1 MSLKDIGKFHKDVSL
16 INSISDGLDFSD
28 NNEYNKAFNSI
39 RDSLEGL
46 NIDDAAKKLRSLKI
60 NPDLAVDLLNDAKK
74 ADLLIGSTD
83 EIADGIKK
91 VSSSSKNVSGLKD
104 AFHGLFNVVKA
115 NPFKTA
121 ALAATAVGV
130 GVYTY
135 YKKQKEELIKSA
147 NEVTSAWKESTDNLD
162 SQMAQYKSLK
172 EKLDSGTLSSSEEI
186 SVKQQI
192 LDIQNQIVSQY
203 GEQASGINL
212 VNGELGTQLALM
224 QQISSENAKTTLNK
238 SRKEYAD
245 AKNEMTKTRR
255 YNLGNF
261 NEKDLTKSTYNSIKS
276 LAKEF
281 EKYGVYLGETG
292 GSVYLSFEGDAT
304 QANEV
309 VDNFMK
315 RLSTIQSELDSGS
328 SDYNIVDK
336 ILNDSSTSL
345 SKNQKVLDNYQ
356 ESYKTFLQMDMMSQG
371 TGEGSIG
378 KVFNDYTK
386 SVEKYNNALSS
397 GDTTKIKEARR
408 EFSSMSQT
416 VQDALAM
423 DGNKNF
429 KLLFDDVEEQLNKSA
444 AKAEDFKQILSG
456 DSSKSN
462 QFKDIAKDATT
473 ASEEIKKLKLD
484 SADVKNALMTNGI
497 QDGESSILKLST
509 AWGITA
515 DSSEEEIQ
523 SFIDVLVN
531 AGIVSDGVAQG
542 ISQNSELISESFS
555 QFKTS
560 AIDAINSVDALNAAL
575 ANSVSGKGLSVGI
588 DESGNLTGDLAD
600 VISMYG
606 DLEGYDPSIVFERTA
621 NGIHLN
627 REALRQLQA
636 QQEAL
641 QKQDFINQQTE
652 LQKRL
657 NEAIAEQQKYQKGTE
672 EYDSAGAVV
681 SDLQSQLQTVQLLA
695 SAYDGATSAYQKWL
709 NAQSNGE
716 EGDMYR
722 NVSKTMKERGDELYK
737 EGRYNTEEFRAIADF
752 YSNEDLTNASM
763 EKVVQAYEAAA
774 QARERYFTGDKQG
787 IDNFMYDLQN
797 NAELVSQG
805 VVKTLEDGT
814 IEFSANSDKILAE
827 QFNLSEEAIQS
838 ILRAAEE
845 YNDKIKLGDLDS
857 GNLNEKLAEATAKAE
872 EAKEK
877 LKELKEAGS
886 ESLNIDFN
894 FDSTDINDLN
904 NQINSAKEN
913 LNQFKNSD
921 GVVDLSIDGADEA
934 VTILSALI
942 QQKQQVENPA
952 IMSIDTTG
960 LDEGVSDVISKLQE
974 YQTAVNELN
983 HLEELQAA
991 GITVDTSEL
1000 DEAKKK
1006 VDDTFAEIQGMSE
1019 NGNLDINADV
1029 SVNASSKEKLN
1040 ADLKSMT
1047 PEITAKIVPDKSS
1060 LNAESGNAVV
1070 NYKKGNQEKPDN
1082 RNAKVNYKLGDQEK
1096 PKKKTAK
1103 VDYKLG
1109 SQSPPKTPKTATVNY
1124 VLGTQASPKEKTVK
1138 VHYDTSGAPTSGKGG
1153 GKSADLN
1160 GTFHAYANGSNVSLN
1175 KNQSALVNE
1184 LGMESVVRDGKWM
1197 MIPGGAH
1204 IEQFKKGDIIF
1215 NTEQTKDLI
1224 EHGYITGS
1232 NKKGRMAF
1240 ADGTAH
1246 ATLNAY
1252 SGGSWVFGDTGNGN
1266 LGGTSY
1272 SPAPRKSSSK
1282 SSSKSTSTSNAEKAA
1297 KDALDAISGYFD
1309 WVKVRFDRLA
1319 RETELAENAIE
1330 NAVGLFE
1337 KQSATSKTIEK
1348 VQAEINAAKAGA
1360 DRYLSHANWYAG
1372 KSGLSADIQNQVKSG
1387 TIDISKYDEDTQK
1400 KISEYQSWYEN
1411 YLDALDKVIDLQKK
1425 ENELAQQ
1432 RLENIEDFYELV
1444 NNVHSSLTDAID
1456 ASLELEEM
1464 KGFSGVSDSVKQAIQ
1479 KQIQAAE
1486 EVYNQTAKQLADYQ
1500 AEFND
1505 LVSKGYIKE
1514 GSDAWYEGQAKL
1526 NEFNKALS
1534 EAEMS
1539 IIEFDDKLREIE
1551 YTKIQNIIDGF
1562 DRAVSKLDKKIELME
1577 ARDEKIPESLYQE
1590 QINTNDSQ
1598 IIANKQL
1605 RDKKLAEM
1613 SLYDVNSK
1621 RYQELAEEINKLDEE
1636 TLQLMTD
1643 NEKLKDSI
1651 FELRFSD
1658 LDEAIENYNKLGNE
1672 IEDFLGLL
1680 NEEAY
1685 FDKTGKG
1692 TSELASALALMQQG
1706 MIASKQKV
1714 SDLQK
1719 GLEKLQESF
1728 DNGVISEKEYNEKS
1742 EEYREGIRDAIATT
1756 EKYKDTIN
1764 DLYMTQMNKE
1774 ASATTELIDKYDEA
1788 RKRKESY
1795 FEYDRKLKNQQK
1807 SVNLI
1812 KAQIAALESVNNA
1825 TAQAEKR
1832 RLEAE
1837 LAQQQESLDDL
1848 KRDHKNEMM
1857 DLGSEKFKE
1866 DINDWLEDTEYEIA
1880 HSAQKQEEVISS
1892 MLDRVVGNY
1901 KDAFDKINQIIGNTG
1916 WVGSNGFNQNQS
1928 QLGSQSGAQSQHE
1941 SATKPQGSIKPSG
1954 NASGTVTTPIPN
1966 NGDFNSKF
1974 ENEIMQKPNTDN
1986 RLCAELK
1993 LSTTAISIQEE
2004 QTAHVTA
2011 QIRPTDAK
2019 NKTLTWNSSDVRIA
2033 TASNGTISGL
2043 KPGSC
2048 QVTVITTDG
2057 SGLSASIGVTVTKK
2071 PEPPKPAPPA
2081 NNNNTGA
2088 DGVPKVGDAVTFA
2101 SGFYYYD
2108 SQGVTP
2114 SGGQM
2119 RGQTVYIT
2127 KINSRS
2133 WATKPYHISRTSKFG
2148 EHDLGWVSLDQLR
2161 GYRSGASFIPENQ
2174 LAITQEDGKEFILR
2188 NGSVLTQ
2195 LNEGDKI
2202 MTRQETDNMYNWSKI
2217 NPGQFAFSPTYD
2229 PVPNITPVNN
2239 TVIENHYD
2247 SLLTIDGG
2255 TITKDSIPDMKKL
2268 LMDSYKFTSSMMYK
2282 DAKKT
2287 GLRKR

>member
-1 MSLKDIGKFHKDVSL
+1 MTNAVDALDDIDEVNKLFKVGNVPKEIAKEALETVPRFADTLEDTVKGATEGAEAVTNLQAATKGLKSSTGEVVGLGAAFKGLGVKIAGLLPVIGAVGAVGIAAFGIYKYINRFNDSLKKASESQSAYKETATELKSL
-16 INSISDGLDFSD
+16 QTELDSTKNKIDELSSKPALTLTEKSELNQLKLQSKELERQIELKNKLANKQANKAVDDAMDTLNLKATKDFSD
-28 NNEYNKAFNSI
+28 YKDVEHLNGEVDRQYKKTDLLTATENEVK
-39 RDSLEGL
+39 GL
-46 NIDDAAKKLRSLKI
+46 KKLQ
-60 NPDLAVDLLNDAKK
+60 
-74 ADLLIGSTD
+74 
-83 EIADGIKK
+83 
-91 VSSSSKNVSGLKD
+91 
-104 AFHGLFNVVKA
+104 
-115 NPFKTA
+115 
-121 ALAATAVGV
+121 
-130 GVYTY
+130 
-135 YKKQKEELIKSA
+135 KQKEELLNQRSEKGLSK
-147 NEVTSAWKESTDNLD
+147 TQKESIDFGIERLEKSIKTYEDEISKNMDSINSLRQNFIDETTGELRANLTEKERSSYESMTKIVDSYINSDPFLKQQKNLD
-162 SQMAQYKSLK
+162 KIFENESFANAQQNLINLFRSGKDLSLDDITNQFPELVSKCEEAGVSVESLK
-172 EKLDSGTLSSSEEI
+172 EHLM
-186 SVKQQI
+186 
-192 LDIQNQIVSQY
+192 
-203 GEQASGINL
+203 A
-212 VNGELGTQLALM
+212 LA
-224 QQISSENAKTTLNK
+224 TT
-238 SRKEYAD
+238 
-245 AKNEMTKTRR
+245 
-255 YNLGNF
+255 
-261 NEKDLTKSTYNSIKS
+261 
-276 LAKEF
+276 
-281 EKYGVYLGETG
+281 ETG
-292 GSVYLSFEGDAT
+292 MT
-304 QANEV
+304 Q
-309 VDNFMK
+309 
-315 RLSTIQSELDSGS
+315 I
-328 SDYNIVDK
+328 
-336 ILNDSSTSL
+336 
-345 SKNQKVLDNYQ
+345 
-356 ESYKTFLQMDMMSQG
+356 
-371 TGEGSIG
+371 
-378 KVFNDYTK
+378 
-386 SVEKYNNALSS
+386 
-397 GDTTKIKEARR
+397 EA
-408 EFSSMSQT
+408 
-416 VQDALAM
+416 D
-423 DGNKNF
+423 
-429 KLLFDDVEEQLNKSA
+429 
-444 AKAEDFKQILSG
+444 
-456 DSSKSN
+456 
-462 QFKDIAKDATT
+462 
-473 ASEEIKKLKLD
+473 
-484 SADVKNALMTNGI
+484 
-497 QDGESSILKLST
+497 
-509 AWGITA
+509 
-515 DSSEEEIQ
+515 
-523 SFIDVLVN
+523 
-531 AGIVSDGVAQG
+531 
-542 ISQNSELISESFS
+542 FS

-575 ANSVSGKGLSVGI
+575 VNSVSGKGLSVGI

-681 SDLQSQLQTVQLLA
+681 NDLQNQLQTVQLLA

-722 NVSKTMKERGDELYK
+722 NVSQTMKERGDELYK

-838 ILRAAEE
+838 ILRAAKE
-845 YNDKIKLGDLDS
+845 YTSKIKLGDLDS

-886 ESLNIDFN
+886 ESLNVDFN

-952 IMSIDTTG
+952 IMSIDTSG

-1000 DEAKKK
+1000 DAAKKK

-1019 NGNLDINADV
+1019 NGNLNINADV
-1029 SVNASSKEKLN
+1029 SVDASSKEKLN

-1060 LNAESGNAVV
+1060 LNAESGNVVV

-1109 SQSPPKTPKTATVNY
+1109 SQSPPKTPKIATVNY
-1124 VLGTQASPKEKTVK
+1124 VLGTQANPKEKTVK
-1138 VHYDTSGAPTSGKGG
+1138 VHYDTSGAPTSGKGS
-1153 GKSADLN
+1153 GKSAVLN

-1175 KNQSALVNE
+1175 KNQAALVNE

-1272 SPAPRKSSSK
+1272 SPTPRKSSSSK
-1282 SSSKSTSTSNAEKAA
+1282 SSSKSSSTSNAEKAA

-1360 DRYLSHANWYAG
+1360 DRYLNHANWYAG

-1692 TSELASALALMQQG
+1692 TSELAAALALMQQG

-1728 DNGVISEKEYNEKS
+1728 DNRVISEKEYNEKS

-1764 DLYMTQMNKE
+1764 DLYMTQMKKE

-1812 KAQIAALESVNNA
+1812 KAQIAALNGV
-1825 TAQAEKR
+1825 
-1832 RLEAE
+1832 
-1837 LAQQQESLDDL
+1837 
-1848 KRDHKNEMM
+1848 
-1857 DLGSEKFKE
+1857 
-1866 DINDWLEDTEYEIA
+1866 DIC
-1880 HSAQKQEEVISS
+1880 
-1892 MLDRVVGNY
+1892 
-1901 KDAFDKINQIIGNTG
+1901 
-1916 WVGSNGFNQNQS
+1916 
-1928 QLGSQSGAQSQHE
+1928 
-1941 SATKPQGSIKPSG
+1941 
-1954 NASGTVTTPIPN
+1954 PIYL
-1966 NGDFNSKF
+1966 NS
-1974 ENEIMQKPNTDN
+1974 
-1986 RLCAELK
+1986 
-1993 LSTTAISIQEE
+1993 
-2004 QTAHVTA
+2004 
-2011 QIRPTDAK
+2011 
-2019 NKTLTWNSSDVRIA
+2019 W
-2033 TASNGTISGL
+2033 
-2043 KPGSC
+2043 
-2048 QVTVITTDG
+2048 
-2057 SGLSASIGVTVTKK
+2057 
-2071 PEPPKPAPPA
+2071 
-2081 NNNNTGA
+2081 
-2088 DGVPKVGDAVTFA
+2088 
-2101 SGFYYYD
+2101 
-2108 SQGVTP
+2108 
-2114 SGGQM
+2114 
-2119 RGQTVYIT
+2119 
-2127 KINSRS
+2127 
-2133 WATKPYHISRTSKFG
+2133 
-2148 EHDLGWVSLDQLR
+2148 
-2161 GYRSGASFIPENQ
+2161 
-2174 LAITQEDGKEFILR
+2174 
-2188 NGSVLTQ
+2188 
-2195 LNEGDKI
+2195 
-2202 MTRQETDNMYNWSKI
+2202 
-2217 NPGQFAFSPTYD
+2217 
-2229 PVPNITPVNN
+2229 
-2239 TVIENHYD
+2239 
-2247 SLLTIDGG
+2247 
-2255 TITKDSIPDMKKL
+2255 KL
-2268 LMDSYKFTSSMMYK
+2268 LRD
-2282 DAKKT
+2282 
-2287 GLRKR
+2287 L

>member
-28 NNEYNKAFNSI
+28 NNKYNKAFNSV

-46 NIDDAAKKLRSLKI
+46 NVDDAAKKLRSLKI
-60 NPDLAVDLLNDAKK
+60 NPDLAVDLLNAAKN

-91 VSSSSKNVSGLKD
+91 VSASSKNVSGLKD

-135 YKKQKEELIKSA
+135 YKKQKEELIKNA
-147 NEVTSAWKESTDNLD
+147 HEVTSAWKESTDNLD
-162 SQMAQYKSLK
+162 SQMTQYKSLK

-192 LDIQNQIVSQY
+192 LDIQNQIVSKY

-261 NEKDLTKSTYNSIKS
+261 NERDLTKSTYNSIKS

-304 QANEV
+304 QASEV

-484 SADVKNALMTNGI
+484 SADIKNALMTNGI

-681 SDLQSQLQTVQLLA
+681 SDLQNQLQTVQLLA

-934 VTILSALI
+934 V
-942 QQKQQVENPA
+942 
-952 IMSIDTTG
+952 
-960 LDEGVSDVISKLQE
+960 
-974 YQTAVNELN
+974 
-983 HLEELQAA
+983 
-991 GITVDTSEL
+991 
-1000 DEAKKK
+1000 
-1006 VDDTFAEIQGMSE
+1006 
-1019 NGNLDINADV
+1019 
-1029 SVNASSKEKLN
+1029 
-1040 ADLKSMT
+1040 
-1047 PEITAKIVPDKSS
+1047 
-1060 LNAESGNAVV
+1060 
-1070 NYKKGNQEKPDN
+1070 
-1082 RNAKVNYKLGDQEK
+1082 
-1096 PKKKTAK
+1096 
-1103 VDYKLG
+1103 
-1109 SQSPPKTPKTATVNY
+1109 
-1124 VLGTQASPKEKTVK
+1124 
-1138 VHYDTSGAPTSGKGG
+1138 
-1153 GKSADLN
+1153 
-1160 GTFHAYANGSNVSLN
+1160 
-1175 KNQSALVNE
+1175 
-1184 LGMESVVRDGKWM
+1184 
-1197 MIPGGAH
+1197 
-1204 IEQFKKGDIIF
+1204 
-1215 NTEQTKDLI
+1215 
-1224 EHGYITGS
+1224 

-1266 LGGTSY
+1266 LGGTNY

-1348 VQAEINAAKAGA
+1348 VQAEINAAKVGA

-1605 RDKKLAEM
+1605 RDKKLAEQ
-1613 SLYDVNSK
+1613 SKYDVNSK

-1651 FELRFSD
+1651 FELRFDPLNEGIKKSKE
-1658 LDEAIENYNKLGNE
+1658 LRDELNSFY
-1672 IEDFLGLL
+1672 DLL
-1680 NEEAY
+1680 NEDAF
-1685 FDKTGKG
+1685 FDKNGGG
-1692 TSELASALALMQQG
+1692 TAELAAGLAIIAQG
-1706 MIASKQKV
+1706 MNAAKQEIK
-1714 SDLQK
+1714 DYQT
-1719 GLEKLQESF
+1719 GLEKLEESF
-1728 DNGVISEKEYNEKS
+1728 KNGVISEKEL
-1742 EEYREGIRDAIATT
+1742 EEASAEYTQQIQDTVKDV
-1756 EKYKDTIN
+1756 EKYKDTIIE
-1764 DLYMTQMNKE
+1764 LYKTQMKKE
-1774 ASATTELIDKYDEA
+1774 AEVTTELIEKYDDA
-1788 RKRKESY
+1788 RHAKERY
-1795 FEYDRKLKNQQK
+1795 YEYDKKLKNQTK
-1807 SVNLI
+1807 NVNLL
-1812 KAQIAALESVNNA
+1812 KAQIAALESVNIICRMCFNCWKPVKLYKL
-1825 TAQAEKR
+1825 QR
-1832 RLEAE
+1832 R
-1837 LAQQQESLDDL
+1837 
-1848 KRDHKNEMM
+1848 
-1857 DLGSEKFKE
+1857 
-1866 DINDWLEDTEYEIA
+1866 
-1880 HSAQKQEEVISS
+1880 
-1892 MLDRVVGNY
+1892 
-1901 KDAFDKINQIIGNTG
+1901 
-1916 WVGSNGFNQNQS
+1916 
-1928 QLGSQSGAQSQHE
+1928 
-1941 SATKPQGSIKPSG
+1941 
-1954 NASGTVTTPIPN
+1954 
-1966 NGDFNSKF
+1966 
-1974 ENEIMQKPNTDN
+1974 NEI
-1986 RLCAELK
+1986 C
-1993 LSTTAISIQEE
+1993 
-2004 QTAHVTA
+2004 
-2011 QIRPTDAK
+2011 
-2019 NKTLTWNSSDVRIA
+2019 SS
-2033 TASNGTISGL
+2033 
-2043 KPGSC
+2043 
-2048 QVTVITTDG
+2048 
-2057 SGLSASIGVTVTKK
+2057 
-2071 PEPPKPAPPA
+2071 
-2081 NNNNTGA
+2081 
-2088 DGVPKVGDAVTFA
+2088 
-2101 SGFYYYD
+2101 
-2108 SQGVTP
+2108 
-2114 SGGQM
+2114 
-2119 RGQTVYIT
+2119 
-2127 KINSRS
+2127 
-2133 WATKPYHISRTSKFG
+2133 
-2148 EHDLGWVSLDQLR
+2148 
-2161 GYRSGASFIPENQ
+2161 
-2174 LAITQEDGKEFILR
+2174 
-2188 NGSVLTQ
+2188 
-2195 LNEGDKI
+2195 
-2202 MTRQETDNMYNWSKI
+2202 
-2217 NPGQFAFSPTYD
+2217 
-2229 PVPNITPVNN
+2229 VN
-2239 TVIENHYD
+2239 V
-2247 SLLTIDGG
+2247 
-2255 TITKDSIPDMKKL
+2255 
-2268 LMDSYKFTSSMMYK
+2268 
-2282 DAKKT
+2282 
-2287 GLRKR
+2287 

>member
-1 MSLKDIGKFHKDVSL
+1 MLKDIGKYTDVAKDFKGIRDSSGEGFAALVNAIDSL
-16 INSISDGLDFSD
+16 SDIDEVNKLFKIGNVPKEIAKEALETVPKFANVLGDTVEGATEGAEAVTNLQAATKGLKSSTGEVVGLGAAFKGLGVKIAGLLPVIGAVGAVGIAAFGIYKYINRFNDSLKRASESQSAYKETATELKSLQTELDSTKNKIDELSSKPALTLTEKSELNQLKLQSKELERQIELKNKLANKQANKAVDDAMDTLNLKATKDFSD
-28 NNEYNKAFNSI
+28 YKDVEHLSGEVDRQYKKTDLLTATENEVK
-39 RDSLEGL
+39 GL
-46 NIDDAAKKLRSLKI
+46 KKLQ
-60 NPDLAVDLLNDAKK
+60 
-74 ADLLIGSTD
+74 
-83 EIADGIKK
+83 
-91 VSSSSKNVSGLKD
+91 
-104 AFHGLFNVVKA
+104 
-115 NPFKTA
+115 
-121 ALAATAVGV
+121 
-130 GVYTY
+130 
-135 YKKQKEELIKSA
+135 KQKEELLNQRSEKGLSK
-147 NEVTSAWKESTDNLD
+147 TQKESIDFGIERLEKSIKTYEDEISKNMDSINSLRQNFIDETTGELRANLTEKERSSYESMTKIVDSYINSDPFLKQQKNLD
-162 SQMAQYKSLK
+162 KIFENESFANAQQNLINLFRSGKDLSLDDITNQFPELVSKCEEAGVSVESLK
-172 EKLDSGTLSSSEEI
+172 EHLM
-186 SVKQQI
+186 
-192 LDIQNQIVSQY
+192 
-203 GEQASGINL
+203 A
-212 VNGELGTQLALM
+212 LA
-224 QQISSENAKTTLNK
+224 TT
-238 SRKEYAD
+238 
-245 AKNEMTKTRR
+245 
-255 YNLGNF
+255 
-261 NEKDLTKSTYNSIKS
+261 
-276 LAKEF
+276 
-281 EKYGVYLGETG
+281 ETG
-292 GSVYLSFEGDAT
+292 MT
-304 QANEV
+304 Q
-309 VDNFMK
+309 
-315 RLSTIQSELDSGS
+315 I
-328 SDYNIVDK
+328 
-336 ILNDSSTSL
+336 
-345 SKNQKVLDNYQ
+345 
-356 ESYKTFLQMDMMSQG
+356 
-371 TGEGSIG
+371 
-378 KVFNDYTK
+378 
-386 SVEKYNNALSS
+386 
-397 GDTTKIKEARR
+397 EA
-408 EFSSMSQT
+408 
-416 VQDALAM
+416 D
-423 DGNKNF
+423 
-429 KLLFDDVEEQLNKSA
+429 
-444 AKAEDFKQILSG
+444 
-456 DSSKSN
+456 
-462 QFKDIAKDATT
+462 
-473 ASEEIKKLKLD
+473 
-484 SADVKNALMTNGI
+484 
-497 QDGESSILKLST
+497 
-509 AWGITA
+509 
-515 DSSEEEIQ
+515 
-523 SFIDVLVN
+523 
-531 AGIVSDGVAQG
+531 
-542 ISQNSELISESFS
+542 FS

-814 IEFSANSDKILAE
+814 IEFSANYDKILAE

-886 ESLNIDFN
+886 ESLNVDFN

-952 IMSIDTTG
+952 IMSIDTSG

-1000 DEAKKK
+1000 DAAKKK

-1029 SVNASSKEKLN
+1029 SVDASSKEKLN

-1082 RNAKVNYKLGDQEK
+1082 RNAKVNYKLGSQEK
-1096 PKKKTAK
+1096 PEKKTAK

-1124 VLGTQASPKEKTVK
+1124 VLGTQANPKEKTVK

-1153 GKSADLN
+1153 GKSSDLN

-1266 LGGTSY
+1266 LGGTNY

-1514 GSDAWYEGQAKL
+1514 GSDAWYEGQTKL

-1605 RDKKLAEM
+1605 RDKKLAEQ
-1613 SLYDVNSK
+1613 SKYDVNST

-1651 FELRFSD
+1651 FELRFDPLNEGIKKSKE
-1658 LDEAIENYNKLGNE
+1658 LRDELNSFY
-1672 IEDFLGLL
+1672 DLL
-1680 NEEAY
+1680 NEDAF
-1685 FDKTGKG
+1685 FDKNGGG
-1692 TSELASALALMQQG
+1692 TAELAAGLALIAQG
-1706 MIASKQKV
+1706 INAAKQEIK
-1714 SDLQK
+1714 DYQT
-1719 GLEKLQESF
+1719 GLEKLEESF
-1728 DNGVISEKEYNEKS
+1728 KNGVISEKEL
-1742 EEYREGIRDAIATT
+1742 EEASAEYTQQIQDTVKDV
-1756 EKYKDTIN
+1756 EKYKDTIIE
-1764 DLYMTQMNKE
+1764 LYMTQMKKE
-1774 ASATTELIDKYDEA
+1774 AEVTTELIEKYDDA
-1788 RKRKESY
+1788 RHAKERY
-1795 FEYDRKLKNQQK
+1795 YEYDKKLKNQTK
-1807 SVNLI
+1807 NVNLL
-1812 KAQIAALESVNNA
+1812 KAQIAALNGV
-1825 TAQAEKR
+1825 
-1832 RLEAE
+1832 
-1837 LAQQQESLDDL
+1837 
-1848 KRDHKNEMM
+1848 
-1857 DLGSEKFKE
+1857 
-1866 DINDWLEDTEYEIA
+1866 DIC
-1880 HSAQKQEEVISS
+1880 
-1892 MLDRVVGNY
+1892 
-1901 KDAFDKINQIIGNTG
+1901 
-1916 WVGSNGFNQNQS
+1916 
-1928 QLGSQSGAQSQHE
+1928 
-1941 SATKPQGSIKPSG
+1941 
-1954 NASGTVTTPIPN
+1954 PIYL
-1966 NGDFNSKF
+1966 NS
-1974 ENEIMQKPNTDN
+1974 
-1986 RLCAELK
+1986 
-1993 LSTTAISIQEE
+1993 
-2004 QTAHVTA
+2004 
-2011 QIRPTDAK
+2011 
-2019 NKTLTWNSSDVRIA
+2019 W
-2033 TASNGTISGL
+2033 
-2043 KPGSC
+2043 
-2048 QVTVITTDG
+2048 
-2057 SGLSASIGVTVTKK
+2057 
-2071 PEPPKPAPPA
+2071 
-2081 NNNNTGA
+2081 
-2088 DGVPKVGDAVTFA
+2088 
-2101 SGFYYYD
+2101 
-2108 SQGVTP
+2108 
-2114 SGGQM
+2114 
-2119 RGQTVYIT
+2119 
-2127 KINSRS
+2127 
-2133 WATKPYHISRTSKFG
+2133 
-2148 EHDLGWVSLDQLR
+2148 
-2161 GYRSGASFIPENQ
+2161 
-2174 LAITQEDGKEFILR
+2174 
-2188 NGSVLTQ
+2188 
-2195 LNEGDKI
+2195 
-2202 MTRQETDNMYNWSKI
+2202 
-2217 NPGQFAFSPTYD
+2217 
-2229 PVPNITPVNN
+2229 
-2239 TVIENHYD
+2239 
-2247 SLLTIDGG
+2247 
-2255 TITKDSIPDMKKL
+2255 KL
-2268 LMDSYKFTSSMMYK
+2268 LRD
-2282 DAKKT
+2282 
-2287 GLRKR
+2287 L

>member
-28 NNEYNKAFNSI
+28 NNKYNKAFNSV

-46 NIDDAAKKLRSLKI
+46 NVDDAAKKLRSLKI
-60 NPDLAVDLLNDAKK
+60 NPDLAVDLLNAAKN

-91 VSSSSKNVSGLKD
+91 VSASSKKVGGLKD
-104 AFHGLFNVVKA
+104 AFSGLFNIVKA
-115 NPFKTA
+115 NPIKTA

-135 YKKQKEELIKSA
+135 YKKQKEELIKNA
-147 NEVTSAWKESTDNLD
+147 HEVTSAWKESTDNLD
-162 SQMAQYKSLK
+162 SQMTQYKSLK

-192 LDIQNQIVSQY
+192 LDIQNQIVSKY
-203 GEQASGINL
+203 GKQASGINL

-261 NEKDLTKSTYNSIKS
+261 NERDLTKSTYNSIKS

-484 SADVKNALMTNGI
+484 SADIKNALMTNGI

-575 ANSVSGKGLSVGI
+575 ANSISGKGLSVGI

-814 IEFSANSDKILAE
+814 IEFSANYDKILAE

-886 ESLNIDFN
+886 ESLNVDFN

-952 IMSIDTTG
+952 IMSIDTSG

-1000 DEAKKK
+1000 DAAKKK

-1029 SVNASSKEKLN
+1029 SVDASSKEKLN

-1082 RNAKVNYKLGDQEK
+1082 RNAKVNYKLGSQEK
-1096 PKKKTAK
+1096 PEKKTAK

-1124 VLGTQASPKEKTVK
+1124 VLGTQANPKEKTVK

-1272 SPAPRKSSSK
+1272 SPTPRKSSSK

-1319 RETELAENAIE
+1319 RETELPQVSISANGAYGSTIQTYQTTIE
-1330 NAVGLFE
+1330 N
-1337 KQSATSKTIEK
+1337 KTYEGSSFTGNLLNNSGKITISTLILDSRGRSSTKTTTINSSSYSSPTISSFSVERCDSNGAFNTKGTYVK
-1348 VQAEINAAKAGA
+1348 VICTGSITNVNGRNNNHYVVQYKPSSSSSWMSLISGYAYSIN
-1360 DRYLSHANWYAG
+1360 
-1372 KSGLSADIQNQVKSG
+1372 INQVKTISG
-1387 TIDISKYDEDTQK
+1387 GFLATSSYDFRFTVTDSFSSNTIERKAQTSFTLINWSENGKGFSVGKVSEKDAFEVALPSEFTNTVNLTKEVNTNDTVNMLGETNIK
-1400 KISEYQSWYEN
+1400 TLNTTGEYSMSSGKLKDQ
-1411 YLDALDKVIDLQKK
+1411 IKK
-1425 ENELAQQ
+1425 ENVGA
-1432 RLENIEDFYELV
+1432 NW
-1444 NNVHSSLTDAID
+1444 
-1456 ASLELEEM
+1456 
-1464 KGFSGVSDSVKQAIQ
+1464 
-1479 KQIQAAE
+1479 
-1486 EVYNQTAKQLADYQ
+1486 
-1500 AEFND
+1500 
-1505 LVSKGYIKE
+1505 IK
-1514 GSDAWYEGQAKL
+1514 
-1526 NEFNKALS
+1526 
-1534 EAEMS
+1534 
-1539 IIEFDDKLREIE
+1539 
-1551 YTKIQNIIDGF
+1551 
-1562 DRAVSKLDKKIELME
+1562 
-1577 ARDEKIPESLYQE
+1577 ARD
-1590 QINTNDSQ
+1590 
-1598 IIANKQL
+1598 
-1605 RDKKLAEM
+1605 
-1613 SLYDVNSK
+1613 
-1621 RYQELAEEINKLDEE
+1621 
-1636 TLQLMTD
+1636 
-1643 NEKLKDSI
+1643 
-1651 FELRFSD
+1651 
-1658 LDEAIENYNKLGNE
+1658 
-1672 IEDFLGLL
+1672 
-1680 NEEAY
+1680 
-1685 FDKTGKG
+1685 
-1692 TSELASALALMQQG
+1692 
-1706 MIASKQKV
+1706 
-1714 SDLQK
+1714 
-1719 GLEKLQESF
+1719 
-1728 DNGVISEKEYNEKS
+1728 
-1742 EEYREGIRDAIATT
+1742 
-1756 EKYKDTIN
+1756 
-1764 DLYMTQMNKE
+1764 
-1774 ASATTELIDKYDEA
+1774 
-1788 RKRKESY
+1788 
-1795 FEYDRKLKNQQK
+1795 
-1807 SVNLI
+1807 
-1812 KAQIAALESVNNA
+1812 NA
-1825 TAQAEKR
+1825 TIVNTVSSNSNFHA
-1832 RLEAE
+1832 
-1837 LAQQQESLDDL
+1837 
-1848 KRDHKNEMM
+1848 
-1857 DLGSEKFKE
+1857 
-1866 DINDWLEDTEYEIA
+1866 
-1880 HSAQKQEEVISS
+1880 ISS
-1892 MLDRVVGNY
+1892 MKTPLGSWNIGTLGENLVFSYDTDSNYRADINETTTFMLNQWGVDSIDKQLSYTYNGAPITISLRKNDKMVFCAISWVGTAETNKVIQFTGLKLDR
-1901 KDAFDKINQIIGNTG
+1901 D
-1916 WVGSNGFNQNQS
+1916 
-1928 QLGSQSGAQSQHE
+1928 
-1941 SATKPQGSIKPSG
+1941 
-1954 NASGTVTTPIPN
+1954 
-1966 NGDFNSKF
+1966 
-1974 ENEIMQKPNTDN
+1974 
-1986 RLCAELK
+1986 
-1993 LSTTAISIQEE
+1993 
-2004 QTAHVTA
+2004 
-2011 QIRPTDAK
+2011 
-2019 NKTLTWNSSDVRIA
+2019 
-2033 TASNGTISGL
+2033 
-2043 KPGSC
+2043 
-2048 QVTVITTDG
+2048 
-2057 SGLSASIGVTVTKK
+2057 
-2071 PEPPKPAPPA
+2071 
-2081 NNNNTGA
+2081 
-2088 DGVPKVGDAVTFA
+2088 
-2101 SGFYYYD
+2101 
-2108 SQGVTP
+2108 
-2114 SGGQM
+2114 
-2119 RGQTVYIT
+2119 
-2127 KINSRS
+2127 
-2133 WATKPYHISRTSKFG
+2133 
-2148 EHDLGWVSLDQLR
+2148 
-2161 GYRSGASFIPENQ
+2161 
-2174 LAITQEDGKEFILR
+2174 
-2188 NGSVLTQ
+2188 
-2195 LNEGDKI
+2195 
-2202 MTRQETDNMYNWSKI
+2202 WS
-2217 NPGQFAFSPTYD
+2217 P
-2229 PVPNITPVNN
+2229 NN
-2239 TVIENHYD
+2239 TVTVYTPSISASSIVPEKTGTTFKIHSD
-2247 SLLTIDGG
+2247 G
-2255 TITKDSIPDMKKL
+2255 TINVITNESRYVERIV
-2268 LMDSYKFTSSMMYK
+2268 STSWII
-2282 DAKKT
+2282 
-2287 GLRKR
+2287 